1 MELTVIHKKLIQR
14 LSDGQYYSGKQLA
27 LELGISRTSVW
38 NSLKKLEDL
47 GIELHAVKG
56 KGTRLAEPL
65 ELLDKRQVLD
75 GVSLD
80 ISGILSRLDVLDCT
94 PSTNAY
100 LVQQSRLR
108 KIDNGTVCLAEMQTA
123 GKGRLGRAWVSP
135 FAQNVYISFVWNF
148 KTGVGALSGL
158 SLACG
163 AAVCKA
169 LQKMGLSEHKLKWP
183 NDILF
188 EGKKLAGILVEI
200 QGESQD
206 EYTAVIGIGVNC
218 HMTSPLTKKIDQP
231 WVDLKAAMP
240 NHPVSRNELA
250 AELINQVL
258 PVLSAYE
265 SQGLKPSLKY
275 WDDYDGCKN
284 KKIRII
290 SGKNF
295 STGIAKGITEF
306 GELKLLNDAGDIELI
321 SSGEV
326 SLRLE

>member
-1 MELTVIHKKLIQR
+1 MHKKLIQR
-14 LSDGQYYSGKQLA
+14 LSDGQFYSGKQLA

-38 NSLKKLEDL
+38 NSLKKIEEL

-56 KGTRLAEPL
+56 KGTRLAYPMG
-65 ELLDKRQVLD
+65 LLDKRQVLD
-75 GVSLD
+75 EVMPNVNSL
-80 ISGILSRLDVLDCT
+80 LSQLEVLDCT
-94 PSTNAY
+94 PSTNTH
-100 LVQQSRLR
+100 LVLQSRI
-108 KIDNGTVCLAEMQTA
+108 KKVDNGAVCLAEMQTA
-123 GKGRLGRAWVSP
+123 GKGRLGREWVSP
-135 FAQNVYISFVWNF
+135 FAQNVYISFLWNF

-163 AAVCKA
+163 VAVCKA
-169 LQKMGLSEHKLKWP
+169 LQKIGLVGHKLKWP

-206 EYTAVIGIGVNC
+206 EYTAVVGIGVNC
-218 HMTSPLTKKIDQP
+218 QMTSALTEKIDQP
-231 WVDLKAAMP
+231 WVDLKAAVP
-240 NHPVSRNELA
+240 NQPVSRNRIA

-265 SQGLKPSLKY
+265 SQGLTSSLKS
-275 WDDYDGCKN
+275 WDDYDGCKG

-290 SGKNF
+290 SGKNS

-306 GELKLLNDAGDIELI
+306 GELKLLNDAGAIELI

>member
-1 MELTVIHKKLIQR
+1 MHKKLIGR
-14 LSDGQYYSGKQLA
+14 LSDGQFYSGKKLA

-38 NSLKKLEDL
+38 NSLKKIEGL

-56 KGTRLAEPL
+56 KGTRLAYPM
-65 ELLDKRQVLD
+65 ELLDKCQVLD
-75 GVSLD
+75 GVSPD
-80 ISGILSRLDVLDCT
+80 ISCLLSQLDVLDCT

-108 KIDNGTVCLAEMQTA
+108 KIDNGSVCIAEMQTA

-148 KTGVGALSGL
+148 KVGVGALSGL

-163 AAVCKA
+163 VAVCKA
-169 LQKMGLSEHKLKWP
+169 LQKIGLADHKLKWP

-206 EYTAVIGIGVNC
+206 EYTAVIGIGINC
-218 HMTSPLTKKIDQP
+218 QMTSPLTEKIGQP
-231 WVDLKAAMP
+231 WVDLKVAMP
-240 NHPVSRNELA
+240 NHSVSRNKLA

-265 SQGLKPSLKY
+265 SQGLRSFLKD

-284 KKIRII
+284 KKIKII
-290 SGKNF
+290 SGKNS

-306 GELKLLNDAGDIELI
+306 GELKLLNEAGAIELI